1 MKKHVSEFSRFQSLN
16 EGEDKKLNR
25 KEIEE
30 MILAEIYKMGPED
43 YWRFAAEIPEIAE
56 RVDSLVLRVVKRV
69 VSSGELDWVESAKDA
84 KEAIEPNRG
93 IFDI

>member
-30 MILAEIYKMGPED
+30 MILAEIYKMGPD
-43 YWRFAAEIPEIAE
+43 GYWRFASEIPEIAE
-56 RVDSLVLRVVKRV
+56 KVDSLVLRVVKRA

-84 KEAIEPNRG
+84 KEAIKPNRG
-93 IFDI
+93 NFDI